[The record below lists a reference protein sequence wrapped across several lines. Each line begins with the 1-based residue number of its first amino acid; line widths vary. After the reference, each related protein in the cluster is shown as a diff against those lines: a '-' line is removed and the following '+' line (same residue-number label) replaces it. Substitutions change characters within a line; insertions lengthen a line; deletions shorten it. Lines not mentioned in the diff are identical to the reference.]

1 MDSIFQSAY
10 KIIAMHLESVGVIT
24 KAYVTKKALCNEFR
38 QTIFLD
44 YIKILSSVIR
54 DIKETQIHSATAI

>member
-10 KIIAMHLESVGVIT
+10 KIIAMHLESVHVIT
-24 KAYVTKKALCNEFR
+24 KAYVIKKALCNEFR

-44 YIKILSSVIR
+44 YIKTLSSVIR
-54 DIKETQIHSATAI
+54 DIKEIQIHSATAI

>member
-1 MDSIFQSAY
+1 
-10 KIIAMHLESVGVIT
+10 MHLESVGVIT